1 MGRGNAVA
9 CCCSVFLPRQCL
21 LKAGCI
27 RLVHNGSKV
36 GPTPPQGSG
45 LLSAAATGSLIERWQ
60 LGCQGLLPGPRLR
73 GGSGTWWG
81 EGGCRTH
88 SGRLCL
94 WVTANSGFHM
104 MPKLPGLWVQI
115 RNVKPCCGPHWFW
128 LKCLGGEYSFL
139 RVVSGS
145 HLSNGQALAQSGQA
159 TGSLDRTKQ
168 DVGLHTTQVFCPPG
182 PHPSSQKCSDHEPS
196 AGGRGRGERPQKLP
210 PALQGPPPASCGLA
224 LLAMSL
230 RVCLPTS
237 RLQGR
242 SEQDRAWGSC
252 TSAGRGC
259 GALGA
264 HSVAGARR
272 RQAKLKKATSL
283 EGSHQHETV
292 SSCPASTP
300 QIKNTHSTAG
310 VAPWLSFNL

>member
-196 AGGRGRGERPQKLP
+196 AGGGAVGRGLRSSPQRSRAHHQQAAGWLFWP
-210 PALQGPPPASCGLA
+210 CPCVSVSRHRVYRAGVNRTGP
-224 LLAMSL
+224 
-230 RVCLPTS
+230 
-237 RLQGR
+237 
-242 SEQDRAWGSC
+242 
-252 TSAGRGC
+252 
-259 GALGA
+259 
-264 HSVAGARR
+264 GARAPLLGGAAGPWGLTAWR
-272 RQAKLKKATSL
+272 GLEEGKL
-283 EGSHQHETV
+283 
-292 SSCPASTP
+292 
-300 QIKNTHSTAG
+300 N
-310 VAPWLSFNL
+310 